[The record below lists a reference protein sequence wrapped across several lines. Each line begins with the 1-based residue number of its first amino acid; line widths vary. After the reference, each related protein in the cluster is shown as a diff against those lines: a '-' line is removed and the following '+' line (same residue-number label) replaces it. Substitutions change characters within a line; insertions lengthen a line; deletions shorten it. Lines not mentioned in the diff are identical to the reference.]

1 VEANMVKDGRGITV
15 RLLLAVGAV
24 VAGLGYIVLRL
35 WVDAGH
41 GLPGASLGSAV
52 LLLFMALGIY
62 FAGLPVRRF
71 QRGDSSKLLSPL
83 RATRT
88 LVLAQAAALTG
99 ALVVG
104 WYAAQALVL
113 LPNLDV
119 ASVRED
125 GLKVLA
131 LILAGLALCVAG
143 LLVQAMCRIDGG
155 EHEDED
161 EDRDRER
168 DA

>member
-1 VEANMVKDGRGITV
+1 MVKDGRGITV
-15 RLLLAVGAV
+15 RLLLAIGAV

-52 LLLFMALGIY
+52 LLLFMAFGIY

-71 QRGDSSKLLSPL
+71 QRGESSKPLSPL

-119 ASVRED
+119 ASVRGD
-125 GLKVLA
+125 GLRVLA
-131 LILAGLALCVAG
+131 LILTGLALCVAG

-161 EDRDRER
+161 WDRDQDR
-168 DA
+168 DE